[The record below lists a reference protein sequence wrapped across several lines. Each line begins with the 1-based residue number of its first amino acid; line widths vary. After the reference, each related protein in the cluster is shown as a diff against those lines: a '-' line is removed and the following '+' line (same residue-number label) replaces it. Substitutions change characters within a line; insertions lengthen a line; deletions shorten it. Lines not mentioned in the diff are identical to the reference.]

1 MNLKFSGKSK
11 KNFML
16 DLYKEKFK
24 RLEIIVGKIFS
35 LLPLTPNQWTLLSLI
50 FALGVFYFLI
60 KQKLIYATLFF
71 FIASFLDF
79 IDGAVA
85 RYKSVSTKLGA
96 YLDTICDRYV
106 EAILLLG
113 MLFLP
118 LPKIFLPKEIW
129 IFLILFGSMM
139 TTYAKSTAK
148 EKELV
153 IEELKGG
160 ILSRSERLFLF
171 LLALISGIFNY
182 QWMVYFLILIAI
194 LTNLSAIQRIMMAIK
209 KIS

>member
-1 MNLKFSGKSK
+1 
-11 KNFML
+11 ML

-24 RLEIIVGKIFS
+24 RLERIVGKIFS

-71 FIASFLDF
+71 FVASFLDF

-85 RYKSVSTKLGA
+85 RYKSISTKFGA
-96 YLDTICDRYV
+96 YLDTIFDRYV

-118 LPKIFLPKEIW
+118 LPKIFLPKEVW

-139 TTYAKSTAK
+139 TTYAKAAAK

-171 LLALISGIFNY
+171 LLALISGIFNF

-194 LTNLSAIQRIMMAIK
+194 LTNLSAIQRITMAMK
-209 KIS
+209 KISIERN

>member
-194 LTNLSAIQRIMMAIK
+194 LTNLSAIQRIMMAMK